1 MRTLRPRVEK
11 AAPRNNVIPTGR
23 APPAMGAAN
32 GNGAGRKLRVAVDV
46 DEVLARFLLAL
57 NNFCAEKHDMQYE
70 VRCRPRAV
78 SPSSLRAGRADRGS
92 VRRCFRLRSSRP
104 QLPKLTRI
112 PLR

>member
-1 MRTLRPRVEK
+1 M
-11 AAPRNNVIPTGR
+11 IPTGR

-57 NNFCAEKHDMQYE
+57 NNFCAEKHDMRYE
-70 VRCRPRAV
+70 VRYQPRTV
-78 SPSSLRAGRADRGS
+78 SPSTLRAGRVDELTR
-92 VRRCFRLRSSRP
+92 VFRCCFRLSTSRRQP
-104 QLPKLTRI
+104 PKLTRI